1 MNTRPT
7 PSSKATV
14 CLAALAFALTAVP
27 WARAQGIVMESTPQA
42 ETQGFFDQESILF
55 TDNATEESIR
65 VTPQA
70 PRHEGPILLA
80 PELHLDLEVQPAAP
94 KPPRVLLPAT
104 E

>member
-7 PSSKATV
+7 PSSKAMV
-14 CLAALAFALTAVP
+14 CLAALVFALTAVP

-42 ETQGFFDQESILF
+42 ETQGFFDHGTILF

-70 PRHEGPILLA
+70 PRQERSILLA
-80 PELHLDLEVQPAAP
+80 PELHLDLEVQPPAP
-94 KPPRVLLPAT
+94 RPPRVLLPAT